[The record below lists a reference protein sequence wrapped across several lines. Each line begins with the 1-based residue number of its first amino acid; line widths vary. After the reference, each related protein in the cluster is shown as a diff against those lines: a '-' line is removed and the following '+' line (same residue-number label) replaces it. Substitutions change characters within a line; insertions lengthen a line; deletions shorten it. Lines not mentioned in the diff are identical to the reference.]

1 MRNFEDELDIVDEE
15 YDDDNDFLQDLLEDD
30 LIEETIAIWLD
41 NLLEFTGKSNIEELT
56 SEEIRAEIEEMHGT
70 IRNEEALLGVYE
82 FAEGNIKQMVKYL
95 ERLEEMLNNKE
106 EPANEN

>member
-1 MRNFEDELDIVDEE
+1 MRFEDELDIVDEE
-15 YDDDNDFLQDLLEDD
+15 YDDDNDFLQDLMDEAAM
-30 LIEETIAIWLD
+30 EEIIDIWLD
-41 NLLEFTGKSNIEELT
+41 NLLESTGKSNIEELT
-56 SEEIRAEIEEMHGT
+56 SEEIRAEIEEMRGT

-106 EPANEN
+106 ETTNDN